1 MDRSATPQPT
11 VNALAAITLDGK
23 IARHARH
30 FTNWTSPEDK
40 AVFRE
45 HMNGSDVVVAGNN
58 TYKTAEMFLSKRNCI
73 VFTRSVPTA
82 ERLRDNLLMLNPEGA
97 AIQEFLGV
105 YRTVA
110 LIGGTEVYTYF
121 LERGLIDN
129 LYLTIEPLIFGN
141 GLDLFR
147 LEGETSARF
156 QLESSRQLNDA
167 GSLLL
172 HYRKLVNA
180 RIERERQAPQSG

>member
-1 MDRSATPQPT
+1 MDRSVTSPPI

-23 IARHARH
+23 IARHPRH
-30 FTNWTSPEDK
+30 FTDWTSPEDK

-45 HMNGSDVVVAGNN
+45 HMNSSDVVVAGNN
-58 TYKTAEMFLSKRNCI
+58 TYKTAEVFLSKRNCI
-73 VFTRSVPTA
+73 VFTRSVPSA
-82 ERLRDNLLMLNPEGA
+82 EKLRENLLMLNPEGVS
-97 AIQEFLGV
+97 IQESLSA

-129 LYLTIEPLIFGN
+129 LYLTVEPLIFGN

-147 LEGETSARF
+147 WEGDATVSF
-156 QLESSRQLNDA
+156 QLESARQLNEA

-172 HYRKLVNA
+172 QYKKLLKA
-180 RIERERQAPQSG
+180 AS